1 MAILVYVLWPFGI
14 YIVDIW
20 YIYCG
25 HLVDFVAIWYILWL
39 FGIFCGHLVYFMAI
53 WYICSRFGMLYE
65 EKSGNPGLR
74 KRSCLGTKKSL
85 EKM

>member
-39 FGIFCGHLVYFMAI
+39 FGIFVLVLVCCTKKNLATPD
-53 WYICSRFGMLYE
+53 
-65 EKSGNPGLR
+65 SGSVRVWAL
-74 KRSCLGTKKSL
+74 KKSL